1 MILVNV
7 PATVLGQAR
16 MEALQRLVAERGKGL
31 VVIGGDQ
38 TFGLGEYADSAL
50 EEALPVT
57 VQPPDRDQV
66 ATLALVLVIDRSGS
80 MAATDTADRRA
91 NRLDLAKE
99 GAILAVETLKP
110 GDQAGVIAFDT
121 SAQWIAE
128 LQALNGS
135 GDVRGVA
142 DRISRIQL
150 GGGTDFLDGLTLAY
164 RALQQS
170 TARTKHVILMTDGE
184 APEAGIPQLLAA
196 MRRGGIT
203 VSTLGVS
210 ADISGSGKAVLERIA
225 RTGQG
230 RSYFTNSPNDV
241 PRIMTQEARLA
252 GRSYKEEHDFKPRL
266 MTPAPPVRGLVPSEL
281 PDLHGYIRTS
291 PKRAAEIVL
300 ASDQNE
306 PILAQWQY
314 GLGRATVWTSE
325 AEGAWGRDWA
335 APGAVSDAFKR
346 LWPQMVRWTMAAP
359 ASPDL
364 RVSVTPDGVNAQVR
378 VESFT
383 PEGTFRN
390 LLQTAADVSLPDGS
404 GQRIPLLQTGP
415 GRYEGRFP
423 LAGAGV
429 YALQVTQTDECRG
442 GRRRRDH
449 GLRPPPPPGVRR
461 HPRQPHPPGAPR
473 RGDRGP
479 RPQPPPG
486 SLAPG
491 HPPRLAAPGRLARSP
506 GPGPDPLRRR
516 RRPAPPAP
524 GSAGRA
530 RRDGRPAPLGSP
542 HPPPALAPPPPRPA
556 PPPGRAPALTQSEVR
571 SLRSH
576 RRRSGIARPAGSAG
590 P

>member
-1 MILVNV
+1 M
-7 PATVLGQAR
+7 
-16 MEALQRLVAERGKGL
+16 
-31 VVIGGDQ
+31 
-38 TFGLGEYADSAL
+38 
-50 EEALPVT
+50 
-57 VQPPDRDQV
+57 
-66 ATLALVLVIDRSGS
+66 
-80 MAATDTADRRA
+80 
-91 NRLDLAKE
+91 
-99 GAILAVETLKP
+99 
-110 GDQAGVIAFDT
+110 IAFDT
-121 SAQWIAE
+121 SAQWVAE
-128 LQALNGS
+128 LQTLNGS

-314 GLGRATVWTSE
+314 GLGRAAVWTCE

-346 LWPQMVRWTMAAP
+346 LWPQTVRWTMAAP

-390 LLQTAADVSLPDGS
+390 LLQTAADVSFPDGS
-404 GQRIPLLQTGP
+404 GQRIPLPQTGP

-429 YALQVTQTDECRG
+429 YALQVTQTDEAGAAVAAETTGYALPHLPEYAVTPANRILLERLAAETG
-442 GRRRRDH
+442 GPVLNRPQEAWRRDTRHALQPQDVWREALGLALILFVADVALRRLRPGAQDVRAGTAALRRWSARIHPRRWPRPRPALHPLQAGRRR
-449 GLRPPPPPGVRR
+449 
-461 HPRQPHPPGAPR
+461 
-473 RGDRGP
+473 
-479 RPQPPPG
+479 
-486 SLAPG
+486 
-491 HPPRLAAPGRLARSP
+491 
-506 GPGPDPLRRR
+506 
-516 RRPAPPAP
+516 
-524 GSAGRA
+524 
-530 RRDGRPAPLGSP
+530 
-542 HPPPALAPPPPRPA
+542 
-556 PPPGRAPALTQSEVR
+556 
-571 SLRSH
+571 
-576 RRRSGIARPAGSAG
+576 
-590 P
+590 